1 MALFAVFGAAL
12 VAAAQ
17 SIPTFVENACA
28 DPALVGKARCGTVT
42 VPEDRATPGGRRIGL
57 SVIVLPPTGNETLPA
72 LYDIDGGP
80 GLASSK
86 NVGFYLSDGAAYR
99 ANRPIVFID
108 QRGTG
113 RSNGLYCPELED
125 ITEGPMLPAHAVKA
139 CRKRLET
146 QAALE
151 MYGTRDAVADLDS
164 VRRALGHDRIDI
176 FALSYGTTVA
186 LRAMATYPG
195 LVRAAVLMGT
205 APPFAM
211 PPRFHAQ
218 AAQRALD
225 LIAADCAADANCSAR
240 FDVKSDF
247 AQALK
252 RIPDPQARDL
262 FAEHVRQQLYAP
274 FGARRVPL
282 ILSRAAKGEYAIP
295 KNAPGIPVADGMFL
309 SVTCGESFGFLDL
322 KESQAQAKATVFGD
336 YRLRRQQEAC
346 LHWPKAR
353 VSADHLDEPQ
363 LDSSVL
369 FISGGRD
376 PVTPPDWA
384 DRAMLRIPSSR
395 HWVIAQSGH
404 IIDGLS
410 NIAECLD
417 RQVRQFLETGDPQA
431 VRTEC
436 GADMQPPPFAT
447 Q

>member
-1 MALFAVFGAAL
+1 MLGLIAATAL
-12 VAAAQ
+12 AAAGLPAP
-17 SIPTFVENACA
+17 SFVEATCA
-28 DPALVGKARCGTVT
+28 DSTLAGKARCGTVV
-42 VPEDRATPGGRRIGL
+42 VPEDRSLAGGRQIAL
-57 SVIVLPPTGNETLPA
+57 SVIVLPAAGTETLPP

-86 NVGFYLSDGAAYR
+86 NAGFYLTDGAAYR
-99 ANRPIVFID
+99 ASRAIVHID

-113 RSNGLYCPELED
+113 RSNGLYCPELD
-125 ITEGPMLPAHAVKA
+125 AVTEGPMLPAHAVQA
-139 CRKRLET
+139 CRKRLEK
-146 QAALE
+146 QASLD

-164 VRRALGHDRIDI
+164 VRRALGHDRIDV

-218 AAQRALD
+218 AAQRTLD
-225 LIAADCAADANCSAR
+225 LIVADCAADADCSAR
-240 FDVKSDF
+240 FDVKADL
-247 AQALK
+247 AQAL
-252 RIPDPQARDL
+252 RMIAEPQARDL
-262 FAEHVRQQLYAP
+262 FVEHVRQQLYAP
-274 FGARRVPL
+274 FAARRVPL
-282 ILSRAAKGEYAIP
+282 ILNQAAKGEYAIP
-295 KNAPGIPVADGMFL
+295 KKAPGIPVADGMFL
-309 SVTCGESFGFLDL
+309 SVTCGESFRFLDL
-322 KESQAQAKATVFGD
+322 QQSRAEAAATIFGD
-336 YRLRRQQEAC
+336 YRLRRQHEAC
-346 LHWPKAR
+346 SHWPGAR
-353 VSADHLDEPQ
+353 VSADHLAEPQ

-376 PVTPPDWA
+376 PVTPPEWA
-384 DRAMLRIPSSR
+384 DRAMRQFPRSK

-417 RQVRQFLETGDPQA
+417 PQVVAFLETGDPLA
-431 VRTEC
+431 VQTAC
-436 GADMQPPPFAT
+436 GADMKPPPFAT